1 MLCVD
6 LKIFA
11 KALTERLKKTM
22 SLLVHSDQTCGV
34 PGRSATWNLHLIRDA
49 ISWAGDRNVP
59 LALVSLDQEKAFDR
73 VDHSFLEK
81 RFGAAREWSATG
93 VSSLPPTLRAL
104 YRASSGSHQSP
115 PRNRWSPHPWRRW

>member
-11 KALTERLKKTM
+11 KALPKRLKKTM

-49 ISWAGDRNVP
+49 ISWAGDRNVL
-59 LALVSLDQEKAFDR
+59 LALIERVLTGCSYPCIVSTNK
-73 VDHSFLEK
+73 
-81 RFGAAREWSATG
+81 
-93 VSSLPPTLRAL
+93 
-104 YRASSGSHQSP
+104 
-115 PRNRWSPHPWRRW
+115 